1 MKLAAVAIIYY
12 PDNTFVKNI
21 RTYIDDVEML
31 LVFDNS
37 PFNTLEK
44 QLENNTKIKYLWD
57 GNNEGIAKRLNSAI
71 EICMKE
77 NFDFLLTMDQDSSFN
92 TNDLKRYKS
101 LIENNAQDNIG
112 MYGVLHDKSQF
123 SSINDLYNFNKL
135 LITSGSIIPLANIKN
150 LGKFNEDLYIDG
162 VDTEYCL
169 RIFNKKYNTILFN
182 NIVLSH
188 QIGTTTLTFT
198 PSLKIEERKIHS
210 PTRIYYI
217 TRNYFFLRKLY
228 KNQLQHLKLKN
239 FLNEVKNGILYG
251 NEKVNFIKN
260 ILKGYLD
267 FKKNKMGKLCH

>member
-37 PFNTLEK
+37 PFNTVEK

-71 EICMKE
+71 EICMRE

-123 SSINDLYNFNKL
+123 SSINDLYNFNRL
-135 LITSGSIIPLANIKN
+135 LITSGSILPLANIKN

-198 PSLKIEERKIHS
+198 PSLKIEERKIH
-210 PTRIYYI
+210 
-217 TRNYFFLRKLY
+217 
-228 KNQLQHLKLKN
+228 
-239 FLNEVKNGILYG
+239 
-251 NEKVNFIKN
+251 
-260 ILKGYLD
+260 
-267 FKKNKMGKLCH
+267 

>member
-1 MKLAAVAIIYY
+1 
-12 PDNTFVKNI
+12 
-21 RTYIDDVEML
+21 
-31 LVFDNS
+31 
-37 PFNTLEK
+37 
-44 QLENNTKIKYLWD
+44 
-57 GNNEGIAKRLNSAI
+57 
-71 EICMKE
+71 
-77 NFDFLLTMDQDSSFN
+77 MDQDSSFK

-112 MYGVLHDKSQF
+112 MYGVLHDKSQL
-123 SSINDLYNFNKL
+123 SSINDLYNFNRL
-135 LITSGSIIPLANIKN
+135 LITSGSIIPLANTKN
-150 LGKFNEDLYIDG
+150 LGEFNEDLYIDG